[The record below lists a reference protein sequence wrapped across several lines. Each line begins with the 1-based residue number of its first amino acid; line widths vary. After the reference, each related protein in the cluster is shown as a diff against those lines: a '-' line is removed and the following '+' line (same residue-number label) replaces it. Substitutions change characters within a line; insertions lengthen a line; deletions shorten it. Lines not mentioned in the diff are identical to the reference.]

1 MKQESKNTAVLAV
14 GEVTEGISDTLV
26 FNVKDLR
33 HEDFKEYE
41 TLVPSEPLGL
51 TYEEAEF
58 IKPLLCKVGLFRQG
72 GDSIYV
78 TADVDTTVL
87 VECRRCISPFEVDIT
102 TTLGLLFSL
111 GIVPQVSSIGLR
123 QSEPEADDERYYDG
137 ETLDISE
144 DVRRALVLEIPTWSL
159 CSETCK
165 GLCPECGTDL
175 NTTEC
180 SCEMT
185 DETSVHASN
194 SLSAQLASAFS
205 KVGPLKNTGK

>member
-1 MKQESKNTAVLAV
+1 MK
-14 GEVTEGISDTLV
+14 EGIRDTLV
-26 FNVKDLR
+26 FSVKDLR

-41 TLVPSEPLGL
+41 ALVPSEPLDL

-58 IKPLLCKVGLFRQG
+58 IKPLSCRVGFFRQG
-72 GDSIYV
+72 GDNIYV
-78 TADVDTTVL
+78 TADIDTTIL
-87 VECRRCISPFEVDIT
+87 VECRRCINPFEMDIT
-102 TTLGLLFSL
+102 TTLDLLFSM
-111 GIVPQVSSIGLR
+111 GNES
-123 QSEPEADDERYYDG
+123 SEPDADGGRYYDG

-144 DVRRALVLEIPTWSL
+144 DVRRALVLEMPTWSL

-185 DETSVHASN
+185 DETSVHTSN
-194 SLSAQLASAFS
+194 SLSAQLESAFS
-205 KVGPLKNTGK
+205 KVGSLKNTGKQLKSE

>member
-1 MKQESKNTAVLAV
+1 MKQGSKNPTTLVM
-14 GEVTEGISDTLV
+14 GEVPEDVRDTLV

-33 HEDFKEYE
+33 HADFKEYQR
-41 TLVPSEPLGL
+41 LVPSEPLGL
-51 TYEEAEF
+51 TYEEAKF
-58 IKPLLCKVGLFRQG
+58 INPLSCTVGLFRQG

-87 VECRRCISPFEVDIT
+87 VECRRCINPFEVDIT
-102 TTLGLLFSL
+102 TTLDLLFSM
-111 GIVPQVSSIGLR
+111 GDESAESD
-123 QSEPEADDERYYDG
+123 EDDERYYDG
-137 ETLDISE
+137 EILDISE

-180 SCEMT
+180 ACEIM
-185 DETSVHASN
+185 DETSVRAPN
-194 SLSAQLASAFS
+194 SLSAQLESAFS
-205 KVGPLKNTGK
+205 KVGSLKNTEKQLKSK

>member
-1 MKQESKNTAVLAV
+1 MK
-14 GEVTEGISDTLV
+14 EGVKDTLV

-41 TLVPSEPLGL
+41 ALVPSESLGL

-58 IKPLLCKVGLFRQG
+58 IKPLSCSVRLFRQG
-72 GDSIYV
+72 GDNIYI
-78 TADVDTTVL
+78 TTDVDTTVL
-87 VECRRCISPFEVDIT
+87 VECRRCINPFEVDIA
-102 TTLGLLFSL
+102 TTLDLLFSI
-111 GIVPQVSSIGLR
+111 GDVSSGMD
-123 QSEPEADDERYYDG
+123 EDDERYYDG

-159 CSETCK
+159 CSEACK

-185 DETSVHASN
+185 DEISLPASN
-194 SLSAQLASAFS
+194 SLSAQLESAFS
-205 KVGPLKNTGK
+205 KAGSLKNTGNN

>member
-1 MKQESKNTAVLAV
+1 MKQESKNNAALAV
-14 GEVTEGISDTLV
+14 EEVTEGISDTLV

-41 TLVPSEPLGL
+41 ALVPSEPLGL
-51 TYEEAEF
+51 TYEEAKF
-58 IKPLLCKVGLFRQG
+58 IKPLSCKVGLFRQV
-72 GDSIYV
+72 DDHIYV
-78 TADVDTTVL
+78 TADVDTTIS
-87 VECRRCISPFEVDIT
+87 VECRRCINPFEVDIT
-102 TTLGLLFSL
+102 TTLGLLFSF
-111 GIVPQVSSIGLR
+111 GIVPKASRGLR
-123 QSEPEADDERYYDG
+123 QPESDEDYERYYDG

-144 DVRRALVLEIPTWSL
+144 DVRRALLLEIPTWSL

-185 DETSVHASN
+185 NETSVHASN

-205 KVGPLKNTGK
+205 KVGSLKNTGK

>member
-1 MKQESKNTAVLAV
+1 MKQESKKIAALVV
-14 GEVTEGISDTLV
+14 GEVTEGIRDTLV

-41 TLVPSEPLGL
+41 ALVPSEPLDL
-51 TYEEAEF
+51 TYEEAKF
-58 IKPLLCKVGLFRQG
+58 INPLSCSVGLFRQG
-72 GDSIYV
+72 GDNIYV

-102 TTLGLLFSL
+102 TTLDLLFSM
-111 GIVPQVSSIGLR
+111 GDESSGPD
-123 QSEPEADDERYYDG
+123 EDDQRYYDG

-159 CSETCK
+159 CSEACK

-175 NTTEC
+175 NTAEC
-180 SCEMT
+180 ACEMA
-185 DETSVHASN
+185 DETSAPAPN
-194 SLSAQLASAFS
+194 SLSAQLESAFS
-205 KVGPLKNTGK
+205 KVGSLKNTGKQLKSE

>member
-1 MKQESKNTAVLAV
+1 MK
-14 GEVTEGISDTLV
+14 EGIRDTLV

-41 TLVPSEPLGL
+41 ALVPSEPLGL
-51 TYEEAEF
+51 TCEEAQF
-58 IKPLLCKVGLFRQG
+58 INPLSCSVGLFRQG
-72 GDSIYV
+72 GDNIYM

-87 VECRRCISPFEVDIT
+87 VECRRCINPFEVDIT
-102 TTLGLLFSL
+102 TTLDLLFSI
-111 GIVPQVSSIGLR
+111 GDESSD
-123 QSEPEADDERYYDG
+123 SDEDDERYYDG

-144 DVRRALVLEIPTWSL
+144 DIRRALVLEIPTWSL

-185 DETSVHASN
+185 DETSVPAPN
-194 SLSAQLASAFS
+194 SLSAQLESAFAKAGS
-205 KVGPLKNTGK
+205 LKNTEKQLKSE